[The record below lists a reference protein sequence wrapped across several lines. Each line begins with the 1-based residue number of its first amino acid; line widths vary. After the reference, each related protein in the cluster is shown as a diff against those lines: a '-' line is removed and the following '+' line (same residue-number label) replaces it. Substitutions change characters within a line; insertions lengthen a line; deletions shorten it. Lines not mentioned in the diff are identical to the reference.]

1 MSTSTRGRA
10 LPWPIIAVHSGSSR
24 DTSRA
29 AGEVPY
35 PTDEDVMIRLQRNDS
50 SALTCLYDRYSPTV
64 LAIAFRILRDHGEA
78 EEVVQEAFFQVFQ
91 KSSQFDPSKGSTK
104 SWIIRIAFYRALDR
118 KAFLARRGF
127 YVNSDVDRMSEVLSS
142 ATDLDR
148 EIGSRLNRAQLE
160 KAFQDLPTMQRRT
173 LELFYFEGLQLCEIT
188 DKLDEPMGN
197 IRHHFY
203 RGLDRLRKSAFVQ
216 RLREK

>member
-1 MSTSTRGRA
+1 
-10 LPWPIIAVHSGSSR
+10 
-24 DTSRA
+24 
-29 AGEVPY
+29 
-35 PTDEDVMIRLQRNDS
+35 
-50 SALTCLYDRYSPTV
+50 
-64 LAIAFRILRDHGEA
+64 
-78 EEVVQEAFFQVFQ
+78 
-91 KSSQFDPSKGSTK
+91 
-104 SWIIRIAFYRALDR
+104 
-118 KAFLARRGF
+118 
-127 YVNSDVDRMSEVLSS
+127 MSEVLSS

>member
-1 MSTSTRGRA
+1 MSTFTRGRA
-10 LPWPIIAVHSGSSR
+10 LPWPIIADPYGSSGES
-24 DTSRA
+24 SRA

-35 PTDEDVMIRLQRNDS
+35 PTDEDVMTRLQGNDS
-50 SALTCLYDRYSPTV
+50 SALTCLYDRYSRIV
-64 LAIAFRILRDHGEA
+64 LAVAFRILRDHGEA

-104 SWIIRIAFYRALDR
+104 SWIIQIAFHRALDR

-127 YVNSDVDRMSEVLSS
+127 YVSTNIDGMSEILSS

-148 EIGSRLNRAQLE
+148 EIGSRLNREQLD
-160 KAFQDLPTMQRRT
+160 KAFQDLPAMQRRT

-203 RGLDRLRKSAFVQ
+203 RGLERLRKSAFVQ
-216 RLREK
+216 KLREK